1 MLNGKNT
8 LSNRK
13 NSIFNPRNVSEKFHV
28 AGLGCVFDTAII
40 SLNALRACDSSQS
53 AKRLRSGDCNHPPS
67 AYGWMN
73 GGDPLTCPI
82 SRVAQVSG
90 EGVRLV
96 ISLPLG
102 TAAVV
107 VVCEDLVVVNV
118 TTGEQRAPARTA
130 HGSGHVRV
138 SQLGALVP
146 YSLQSPWHEVQ
157 RTCDGYET
165 TILDTVKHLGII
177 RVRQSTSIV
186 PQSLNR
192 LVGFGTIC
200 CSMR

>member
-1 MLNGKNT
+1 M
-8 LSNRK
+8 SR
-13 NSIFNPRNVSEKFHV
+13 IFN
-28 AGLGCVFDTAII
+28 TTII
-40 SLNALRACDSSQS
+40 SLNALRACDSSRS
-53 AKRLRSGDCNHPPS
+53 ARSRSEDYNHLPP
-67 AYGWMN
+67 AYRMN
-73 GGDPLTCPI
+73 GRDSLTCPI

-90 EGVRLV
+90 EGVRFV

-107 VVCEDLVVVNV
+107 VVREDLVIVNV

-146 YSLQSPWHEVQ
+146 YSLQSPWHEIQ

-165 TILDTVKHLGII
+165 TIWDTSNIYSVMYAKIRPLSRNRII
-177 RVRQSTSIV
+177 VSV
-186 PQSLNR
+186 
-192 LVGFGTIC
+192 
-200 CSMR
+200 